1 VRYLAGALEDAT
13 ATCLRVV
20 EEAERTSRAEL
31 AGRAAVIVHG
41 VGHPA
46 VNQTLAELC
55 RRALTLLDG
64 TGPGTAVR
72 IGTDRLRARV
82 EAQLS
87 CVLLELEQLDEA
99 ERWSGIA
106 YRHAV
111 AAGDA
116 EAELDALRA
125 RVPLESRPGNDAL
138 LAELGGRALELAEQT
153 HRPLARL
160 WAHVWRS
167 DAAIHRADL
176 AAARREVTALEVLA
190 DRTGLPL
197 VRWHLLRRRATLAAL
212 AGEFDRSRR
221 LAEQAADV
229 ARDWG
234 DPSVYASELGQAI
247 HLAALR
253 GDPGTTSPR
262 AGPTC

>member
-1 VRYLAGALEDAT
+1 LAGALEDAT

-125 RVPLESRPGNDAL
+125 RVPLESQPGNDAL

-176 AAARREVTALEVLA
+176 AAARR
-190 DRTGLPL
+190 
-197 VRWHLLRRRATLAAL
+197 
-212 AGEFDRSRR
+212 
-221 LAEQAADV
+221 
-229 ARDWG
+229 
-234 DPSVYASELGQAI
+234 
-247 HLAALR
+247 
-253 GDPGTTSPR
+253 
-262 AGPTC
+262 